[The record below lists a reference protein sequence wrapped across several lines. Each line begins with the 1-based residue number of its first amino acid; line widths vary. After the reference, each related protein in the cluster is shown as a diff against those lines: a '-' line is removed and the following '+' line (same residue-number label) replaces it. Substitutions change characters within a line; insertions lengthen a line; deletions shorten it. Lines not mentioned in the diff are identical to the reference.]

1 MKRVRVKI
9 CGITNK
15 EDLKA
20 AVDAGADALGFVVD
34 VPESPR
40 NVTIDRARD
49 LIDAAPPFV
58 QSVVVSVFQTQDR
71 IGMLCSCLAPDAVQ
85 LAGPLPRDGSI
96 DEHVRR
102 THVIRTIAVN
112 EQGLSHAALSAAS
125 HFDAVLTDSFD
136 PGAHGGTGRLHDW
149 AMSRAIR
156 EHVAPTPLILA
167 GGLTSGNVRAAIETV
182 RPYAVDVSSGVEIC
196 PGVKD
201 HAKMR
206 GFIEAVTEASNEL

>member
-58 QSVVVSVFQTQDR
+58 QSVVVSVFQTLDR

-96 DEHVRR
+96 GEHVRR
-102 THVIRTIAVN
+102 THVIRAIAVN
-112 EQGLSHAALSAAS
+112 EQRLSHAALSAAS
-125 HFDAVLTDSFD
+125 HFDAVLTDSFV
-136 PGAHGGTGRLHDW
+136 PGAHGGTGVPHNW
-149 AMSRAIR
+149 TTSRAIR
-156 EHVAPTPLILA
+156 ERVAPTPLILA
-167 GGLTSGNVRAAIETV
+167 GGLTSGNVRVAIETV
-182 RPYAVDVSSGVEIC
+182 RPYAVDVSSGVERR
-196 PGVKD
+196 PGIKD
-201 HAKMR
+201 HTKMQ

>member
-15 EDLKA
+15 VDLEA

-40 NVTIDRARD
+40 NVTLNHARD
-49 LIDAAPPFV
+49 LIEATPPFV
-58 QSVVVSVFQTQDR
+58 QSVVVSVFQTLDR
-71 IGMLCSCLAPDAVQ
+71 IGMLCSCLAPNAVQ
-85 LAGPLPRDGSI
+85 LAGPLPRDDSI
-96 DEHVRR
+96 NELVRR
-102 THVIRTIAVN
+102 THVIRAIAVN

-125 HFDAVLTDSFD
+125 RFDAVLTDSFV
-136 PGAHGGTGRLHDW
+136 PGAHGGSGMLHDW

-156 EHVAPTPLILA
+156 SRVAPTPLILA

-182 RPYAVDVSSGVEIC
+182 RPYAVDVSSGVEIS
-196 PGVKD
+196 PGIKD

-206 GFIEAVTEASNEL
+206 GFVEAVTEASYEL

>member
-15 EDLKA
+15 EDLEA

-40 NVTIDRARD
+40 NVTLNHARD
-49 LIDAAPPFV
+49 LIEATPPFV
-58 QSVVVSVFQTQDR
+58 QSVVVSVFQTLDR

-85 LAGPLPRDGSI
+85 LAGPLPQDDSI
-96 DEHVRR
+96 DELVRR
-102 THVIRTIAVN
+102 THVIRAIVVN
-112 EQGLSHAALSAAS
+112 EQGLTHAALSAAS
-125 HFDAVLTDSFD
+125 RFDAVLTDSFV
-136 PGAHGGTGRLHDW
+136 PGAHGGTGMLHDW
-149 AMSRAIR
+149 AMSQAIR
-156 EHVAPTPLILA
+156 DRVAPTPLILA

-182 RPYAVDVSSGVEIC
+182 RPYAVDVSSGVEIS
-196 PGVKD
+196 PGIKD

-206 GFIEAVTEASNEL
+206 GFVEAVTEASYEL